1 MEMNDEEFD
10 QFEGVLRQFQ
20 PRQPRRP
27 CPLPERVPARRRI
40 GPRLLSAAAVL
51 LLAFAAVLFRSSGK
65 VSPPP
70 PEVESVVEPESVALG
85 RLTALAV
92 ASEGSV
98 GAPPTW
104 YETLLPDVEDP
115 GGGLRQL
122 AKD

>member
-1 MEMNDEEFD
+1 MNDEEFD

-92 ASEGSV
+92 AHPEGLDEALTQASR
-98 GAPPTW
+98 
-104 YETLLPDVEDP
+104 TLLPDVEDP